1 MNRKIKI
8 KIITL
13 IAATTIVFSACAND
27 KKVVPTKTTKTI
39 EFRDSKSKINADRI
53 YDTIKLLSNK
63 DNARMT
69 GSEGELK
76 AGDYIKKQF
85 EEIGLTVE
93 EQSFPIKTTVVNKE
107 EIIIKSSENKK
118 LKGET
123 YAYCGSTDEKGIS
136 AEVVHLDSATDDD
149 LNKFDVKNKIA
160 LIKMGDTFNS
170 EHFKQARRA
179 LDKGAVAIVFYAPN
193 LKAPI
198 SGNTNISGKYPAPL
212 VRISNEDAADIIKKL
227 EKKEKVVMGLNIQV
241 EIKDGTS
248 KNIIG
253 KAKTCDK
260 ENAKTVVIGGHYDGV
275 DTPAA
280 NDNASG
286 ICSVIEIARILSKE
300 KLNVN
305 LTFIAF
311 GAEEIGLLGSKAY
324 VRNLK
329 SEELL
334 KIFGMVNLDMVGV
347 GDSLSVYT
355 TGMNR
360 KSNVADLSM
369 KALEKFNLKGSRST
383 SNRSDHFPFEEVGIP
398 AAFYLYEGDKFYH
411 TDEDSIEKIN
421 KNNLVNACNVA
432 ISVVTAMSDS
442 VE

>member
-1 MNRKIKI
+1 MNRKMKI

-13 IAATTIVFSACAND
+13 IAATTIVFSACTND
-27 KKVVPTKTTKTI
+27 KKVAPTTNTKTI
-39 EFRDSKSKINADRI
+39 AFRDSKSKINADRI

-107 EIIIKSSENKK
+107 EIILKSSDNKK

-123 YAYCGSTDEKGIS
+123 YAFSGSTDEKGIS
-136 AEVVHLDSATDDD
+136 SEIVHLDSATEQD
-149 LNKFDVKNKIA
+149 LSKIDVQNKIV
-160 LIKMGDTFNS
+160 LIKMGETFNG
-170 EHFKQARRA
+170 EHFQQVKRA
-179 LDKGAVAIVFYAPN
+179 AQKGAIAIVFYAPN

-198 SGNTNISGKYPAPL
+198 SGNTNISGKAGIPII
-212 VRISNEDAADIIKKL
+212 RISNEDAADIIKKL
-227 EKKEKVVMGLNIQV
+227 ENKEKVEIGLNIQV
-241 EIKDGTS
+241 EVKESTS

-253 KAKTCDK
+253 KVKTCDK

-286 ICSVIEIARILSKE
+286 ICSVIEIARVLSKE
-300 KLNVN
+300 KLNIN

-311 GAEEIGLLGSKAY
+311 GAEEIGLLGSKNY
-324 VRNLK
+324 VRNLQ

-334 KIFGMVNLDMVGV
+334 KIAGMVNLDMVGV

-369 KALEKFNLKGSRST
+369 KALEKFNIKGSRST
-383 SNRSDHFPFEEVGIP
+383 STRSDHAPFEEVGIP

-411 TDEDSIEKIN
+411 TDEDSIEKID
-421 KNNLVNACNVA
+421 KNNLTNACNVA
-432 ISVVTAMSDS
+432 ISVVTALSDS
-442 VE
+442 LE

>member
-1 MNRKIKI
+1 MNKKIKVT
-8 KIITL
+8 IITL
-13 IAATTIVFSACAND
+13 IATTSIVFSACTND
-27 KKVVPTKTTKTI
+27 KKVVPTTTTKTI
-39 EFRDSKSKINADRI
+39 VFRDSKDKINADRV
-53 YDTIKLLSNK
+53 YDTIKLLSSK

-76 AGDYIKKQF
+76 AGEYIKKEF

-93 EQSFPIKTTVVNKE
+93 EQGFPIKTTIVKKE
-107 EIIIKSSENKK
+107 EITVTSSVNKK

-123 YAYCGSTDEKGIS
+123 YAFSGSTDEKGIS
-136 AEVVHLDSATDDD
+136 AEIVHLDSATEED
-149 LNKFDVKNKIA
+149 LNKFDVKSKIV
-160 LIKMGDTFNS
+160 LIKMGETFNG
-170 EHFKQARRA
+170 EHFKQVKRA
-179 LDKGAVAIVFYAPN
+179 AEKGAIAIVFYAPN

-198 SGNTNISGKYPAPL
+198 SGNSNISGKAGIPI
-212 VRISNEDAADIIKKL
+212 VRISNEDAADIIKKI
-227 EKKEKVVMGLNIQV
+227 ENTEKVVMGLNIQV
-241 EIKDGTS
+241 EVKDSTS

-253 KAKTCDK
+253 KVKTCDK
-260 ENAKTVVIGGHYDGV
+260 ANAKTVIIGGHYDGV

-286 ICSVIEIARILSKE
+286 ICSVIEIARLLSKE

-324 VRNLK
+324 VRNLN

-334 KIFGMVNLDMVGV
+334 KIVGMVNLDMVGV
-347 GDSLSVYT
+347 GNSLSVYT
-355 TGMNR
+355 TGINR

-369 KALEKFNLKGSRST
+369 KALEKFSIKGSRST
-383 SNRSDHFPFEEVGIP
+383 SNRSDHAPFEEVGIP

-411 TDEDSIEKIN
+411 TDEDSIEKID
-421 KNNLVNACNVA
+421 KNNLTNACNVA
-432 ISVVTAMSDS
+432 ISVVTALSDS
-442 VE
+442 LE